1 MKLMIPF
8 IPHLANECLE
18 LLKSDNVNKW
28 PKIEV
33 GALLDVKIAVQV
45 NGKTTYNFC
54 KKGFDR
60 KGYRQNNKGKIKGEE
75 TH

>member
-45 NGKTTYNFC
+45 NGKTRDIISV
-54 KKGFDR
+54 KKDSIER
-60 KGYRQNNKGKIKGEE
+60 I
-75 TH
+75 